1 MVSDSI
7 ERGLQ
12 SVPRGLPSGLTVYL
26 QSLDAVVRR
35 LAGLSRGSEKSR
47 AVRRAES
54 SGSGSLGAASVVS
67 SMLHDESVTSRK
79 IATGAVTTDKL
90 RSGAVTEA
98 KLADSAVSSLKIADG
113 AVTDAKLAD
122 SAVTGAKLADSSITG
137 SKMGPDSISNR
148 ELGAECVGEAE
159 LQPGA
164 VTTSRVADA
173 AITTEKLADGA
184 VTPEKMAPGTLFD
197 MAQESGTAADGEQ
210 VTLQGNFAM
219 MPLLAIAGFEL
230 ALPEDVSGLAEANL
244 KVALENFQK
253 DSTTGRWTFTAR
265 CCLETPLE
273 DGTVETIS
281 SGTLAWSA
289 AGEEADDA
297 G

>member
-54 SGSGSLGAASVVS
+54 SGGGSLGTASVVS

-79 IATGAVTTDKL
+79 IATGAVATDKL
-90 RSGAVTEA
+90 RSGAVTEE
-98 KLADSAVSSLKIADG
+98 KLADKAVSGPKIADG
-113 AVTDAKLAD
+113 T
-122 SAVTGAKLADSSITG
+122 VTGTKLADSSITG
-137 SKMGPDSISNR
+137 DKMKPDSIGSR
-148 ELGAECVGEAE
+148 ELGAECVGEDE

-164 VTTSRVADA
+164 VATSRVADA

-184 VTPEKMAPGTLFD
+184 VTPEKMAPGTLFG
-197 MAQESGTAADGEQ
+197 MAQESGTAMDGEQ
-210 VTLQGNFAM
+210 VTLRGGFGVA
-219 MPLLAIAGFEL
+219 PLLAIAGFEL
-230 ALPEDVSGLAEANL
+230 AFPDDASRPAEGNL
-244 KVALENFQK
+244 KVALENLHK
-253 DSTTGRWTFTAR
+253 DTATGRWTFTAR

-273 DGTVETIS
+273 DGTIETIS

>member
-1 MVSDSI
+1 MASESLD
-7 ERGLQ
+7 RGLQ
-12 SVPRGLPSGLTVYL
+12 SVPRGLPSGLTIYL

-35 LAGLSRGSEKSR
+35 LAGLSRGSEKAQ
-47 AVRRAES
+47 AVRRGD
-54 SGSGSLGAASVVS
+54 SGITLGGNAQ
-67 SMLHDESVTSRK
+67 
-79 IATGAVTTDKL
+79 TTITTTKL
-90 RSGAVTEA
+90 
-98 KLADSAVSSLKIADG
+98 ADG
-113 AVTDAKLAD
+113 AVTSAKIAD
-122 SAVTGAKLADSSITG
+122 NAITGAKIEMGSIG
-137 SKMGPDSISNR
+137 SR
-148 ELGAECVGEAE
+148 ELGAKSVGEEE

-210 VTLQGNFAM
+210 VTLLGNFAM
-219 MPLLAIAGFEL
+219 MPLLAIAGFKIPFPDD
-230 ALPEDVSGLAEANL
+230 ASRPAEGNL
-244 KVALENFQK
+244 KVSLENLHK
-253 DSTTGRWTFTAR
+253 DTATGRWTFTAR
-265 CCLETPLE
+265 CCLENPLE

>member
-1 MVSDSI
+1 MASESLD
-7 ERGLQ
+7 RGLQ
-12 SVPRGLPSGLTVYL
+12 SVPRGLPSGLTIYL

-35 LAGLSRGSEKSR
+35 LAGLSRGSEKAQ
-47 AVRRAES
+47 AVRRGD
-54 SGSGSLGAASVVS
+54 SGITLGGN
-67 SMLHDESVTSRK
+67 TQ
-79 IATGAVTTDKL
+79 TTITTTKL
-90 RSGAVTEA
+90 
-98 KLADSAVSSLKIADG
+98 ADG
-113 AVTDAKLAD
+113 AVTSSKIAD
-122 SAVTGAKLADSSITG
+122 NAITGAKIEMGSIG
-137 SKMGPDSISNR
+137 SR
-148 ELGAECVGEAE
+148 ELGVKSVGEEE

-210 VTLQGNFAM
+210 VTLLGNFAM
-219 MPLLAIAGFEL
+219 MPLLAIAGFKIPFPDD
-230 ALPEDVSGLAEANL
+230 ASRPAEGNL
-244 KVALENFQK
+244 KVSLENLHK
-253 DSTTGRWTFTAR
+253 DTATGRWTFTAR
-265 CCLETPLE
+265 CCLEKPLE

-281 SGTLAWSA
+281 IGTLAWSA

>member
-1 MVSDSI
+1 MASESLD
-7 ERGLQ
+7 RGLQ
-12 SVPRGLPSGLTVYL
+12 SVPRGLPSGLTIYL

-35 LAGLSRGSEKSR
+35 LAGLSRGSEKAQ
-47 AVRRAES
+47 AVRRGD
-54 SGSGSLGAASVVS
+54 SGITLGGNAQ
-67 SMLHDESVTSRK
+67 
-79 IATGAVTTDKL
+79 TTITTTKL
-90 RSGAVTEA
+90 
-98 KLADSAVSSLKIADG
+98 ADG
-113 AVTDAKLAD
+113 AVTSAKIAD
-122 SAVTGAKLADSSITG
+122 NAITGAKIEMGSIG
-137 SKMGPDSISNR
+137 SR
-148 ELGAECVGEAE
+148 ELGVKSVGEEE

-210 VTLQGNFAM
+210 VTLLGNFAM
-219 MPLLAIAGFEL
+219 MPLLAIAGFKIPFPDD
-230 ALPEDVSGLAEANL
+230 ASRPAEGNL
-244 KVALENFQK
+244 KVSLENLHK
-253 DSTTGRWTFTAR
+253 DTATGRWTFTAR
-265 CCLETPLE
+265 CCLEKPLE

>member
-1 MVSDSI
+1 MASESLD
-7 ERGLQ
+7 RGLQ
-12 SVPRGLPSGLTVYL
+12 SVPRGLPSGLTIYL

-35 LAGLSRGSEKSR
+35 LAGLSRGSEKAQ
-47 AVRRAES
+47 AVRRGD
-54 SGSGSLGAASVVS
+54 SGITLGGN
-67 SMLHDESVTSRK
+67 TQ
-79 IATGAVTTDKL
+79 TTITTTKL
-90 RSGAVTEA
+90 
-98 KLADSAVSSLKIADG
+98 ADG
-113 AVTDAKLAD
+113 AVTSAKIAD
-122 SAVTGAKLADSSITG
+122 NAITGAKIEMGSIG
-137 SKMGPDSISNR
+137 SR
-148 ELGAECVGEAE
+148 ELGVKSVGEEE

-197 MAQESGTAADGEQ
+197 MAQEAGTAADGEQ
-210 VTLQGNFAM
+210 VTLLGNFAM
-219 MPLLAIAGFEL
+219 MPLLAIAGFKIPFPDD
-230 ALPEDVSGLAEANL
+230 ASRPAEGNL
-244 KVALENFQK
+244 KVSLENLHK
-253 DSTTGRWTFTAR
+253 DTATGRWTFTAR

>member
-1 MVSDSI
+1 MASESLD
-7 ERGLQ
+7 RGLQ
-12 SVPRGLPSGLTVYL
+12 SVPRGLPSGLTIYL

-35 LAGLSRGSEKSR
+35 LAGLSRGSEKAQ
-47 AVRRAES
+47 AVRRGD
-54 SGSGSLGAASVVS
+54 SGITLGGN
-67 SMLHDESVTSRK
+67 TQ
-79 IATGAVTTDKL
+79 TTITTTKL
-90 RSGAVTEA
+90 
-98 KLADSAVSSLKIADG
+98 ADG
-113 AVTDAKLAD
+113 AVTSAKIAD
-122 SAVTGAKLADSSITG
+122 NAITGAKIEMGSIG
-137 SKMGPDSISNR
+137 SR
-148 ELGAECVGEAE
+148 ELGVKSVGEEE

-197 MAQESGTAADGEQ
+197 MAQEAGTAADGEQ
-210 VTLQGNFAM
+210 VTLLGNFAM
-219 MPLLAIAGFEL
+219 MPLLAIAGFKIPFPDD
-230 ALPEDVSGLAEANL
+230 ASRPAEGNL
-244 KVALENFQK
+244 KVSLENLHK
-253 DSTTGRWTFTAR
+253 DTATGRWTFTAR
-265 CCLETPLE
+265 CCLEKPLE

>member
-1 MVSDSI
+1 MASESLD
-7 ERGLQ
+7 RGLQ
-12 SVPRGLPSGLTVYL
+12 SVPRGLPSGLTIYL

-35 LAGLSRGSEKSR
+35 LAGLSRGSEKAQ
-47 AVRRAES
+47 AVRRGD
-54 SGSGSLGAASVVS
+54 SGITLGGNAQ
-67 SMLHDESVTSRK
+67 
-79 IATGAVTTDKL
+79 TTI
-90 RSGAVTEA
+90 TTA
-98 KLADSAVSSLKIADG
+98 KLADG
-113 AVTDAKLAD
+113 AVTSAKIAD
-122 SAVTGAKLADSSITG
+122 NAITGAKIEMGSIG
-137 SKMGPDSISNR
+137 SR
-148 ELGAECVGEAE
+148 ELGVKSVGEEE

-173 AITTEKLADGA
+173 AISTEKLADGA

-210 VTLQGNFAM
+210 VTLLGNFAM
-219 MPLLAIAGFEL
+219 MPLLAIAGFKIPFPDD
-230 ALPEDVSGLAEANL
+230 ASRPAEGNL
-244 KVALENFQK
+244 KVSLENLHK
-253 DSTTGRWTFTAR
+253 DTATGRWTFTAR
-265 CCLETPLE
+265 CCLEKPLE

>member
-1 MVSDSI
+1 MASESLD
-7 ERGLQ
+7 RGLQ
-12 SVPRGLPSGLTVYL
+12 SVPRGLPSGLTIYL

-35 LAGLSRGSEKSR
+35 LAGLSRGSEKAQ
-47 AVRRAES
+47 AVRRGD
-54 SGSGSLGAASVVS
+54 SGITLGGN
-67 SMLHDESVTSRK
+67 TQ
-79 IATGAVTTDKL
+79 TTITTTKL
-90 RSGAVTEA
+90 
-98 KLADSAVSSLKIADG
+98 ADG
-113 AVTDAKLAD
+113 AVTSAKIAD
-122 SAVTGAKLADSSITG
+122 NAITGAKIEMGSIG
-137 SKMGPDSISNR
+137 SR
-148 ELGAECVGEAE
+148 ELGVKSVGEEE

-197 MAQESGTAADGEQ
+197 MAQEAGTAADGEQ
-210 VTLQGNFAM
+210 VTLLGNFAM
-219 MPLLAIAGFEL
+219 MPLFAIAGFKIPFPDD
-230 ALPEDVSGLAEANL
+230 ASRPAEGNL
-244 KVALENFQK
+244 KVSLENLHK
-253 DSTTGRWTFTAR
+253 DTATGRWTFTAR
-265 CCLETPLE
+265 CCLEKPLE

>member
-1 MVSDSI
+1 MASESLD
-7 ERGLQ
+7 RGLQ
-12 SVPRGLPSGLTVYL
+12 SVPRGLPSGLTIYL

-35 LAGLSRGSEKSR
+35 LAGLSRGSEKAQ
-47 AVRRAES
+47 AVRRGD
-54 SGSGSLGAASVVS
+54 SGITLGGNAQ
-67 SMLHDESVTSRK
+67 
-79 IATGAVTTDKL
+79 TTITTTKL
-90 RSGAVTEA
+90 
-98 KLADSAVSSLKIADG
+98 ADG
-113 AVTDAKLAD
+113 AVTSAKIAD
-122 SAVTGAKLADSSITG
+122 NAITGAKIEMGSIG
-137 SKMGPDSISNR
+137 SR
-148 ELGAECVGEAE
+148 ELGVKSVGEEE
-159 LQPGA
+159 LQPEA

-210 VTLQGNFAM
+210 VTLLGNFAM
-219 MPLLAIAGFEL
+219 MPLFAIAGFKIPFPDD
-230 ALPEDVSGLAEANL
+230 ASRPAEGNL
-244 KVALENFQK
+244 KVSLENLHK
-253 DSTTGRWTFTAR
+253 DTATGRWTFTAR
-265 CCLETPLE
+265 CCLEKPLE

>member
-54 SGSGSLGAASVVS
+54 SGGGSLGTASVVS

-79 IATGAVTTDKL
+79 IATGAVATDKL
-90 RSGAVTEA
+90 RSGAVTEE
-98 KLADSAVSSLKIADG
+98 KLADKAVSGPKIADG
-113 AVTDAKLAD
+113 T
-122 SAVTGAKLADSSITG
+122 VTGTKLADSSITG
-137 SKMGPDSISNR
+137 DKMKPGSIGSR
-148 ELGAECVGEAE
+148 ELGVKSVGEEE

-173 AITTEKLADGA
+173 AISTEKLADGA

-197 MAQESGTAADGEQ
+197 MAQEAGTAADGEQ
-210 VTLQGNFAM
+210 VMLLGNFAM
-219 MPLLAIAGFEL
+219 MPLFAIAGFKIPFPDDASRPAEGNIK
-230 ALPEDVSGLAEANL
+230 VS
-244 KVALENFQK
+244 LENLHK
-253 DSTTGRWTFTAR
+253 DTATGRWTFTAR
-265 CCLETPLE
+265 CCLEKPLE

>member
-54 SGSGSLGAASVVS
+54 SGGGSLGTASVVS

-79 IATGAVTTDKL
+79 IATGAVATDKL
-90 RSGAVTEA
+90 RSGAVTEE
-98 KLADSAVSSLKIADG
+98 KLADKAVSGPKIADG
-113 AVTDAKLAD
+113 T
-122 SAVTGAKLADSSITG
+122 VTGTKLADSSITG
-137 SKMGPDSISNR
+137 DKMKPDSIGSR
-148 ELGAECVGEAE
+148 ELGVKSVGEEE

-184 VTPEKMAPGTLFD
+184 VTPEKMAPGTLFG
-197 MAQESGTAADGEQ
+197 MAQESGTAMDGEQ
-210 VTLQGNFAM
+210 VTLRGGFAVA
-219 MPLLAIAGFEL
+219 PLLAIAGFEL
-230 ALPEDVSGLAEANL
+230 AFPEDVSGPAEGNL
-244 KVALENFQK
+244 KVALENLHK
-253 DSTTGRWTFTAR
+253 DTATGRWTFTAR
-265 CCLETPLE
+265 CCLEKTLE
-273 DGTVETIS
+273 DGTIETIS

-289 AGEEADDA
+289 TGRHAGQQ
-297 G
+297 GL

>member
-1 MVSDSI
+1 MASESLD
-7 ERGLQ
+7 RGLQ
-12 SVPRGLPSGLTVYL
+12 SVPRGLPSGLTIYL

-35 LAGLSRGSEKSR
+35 LAGLSRGSEKAQ
-47 AVRRAES
+47 AVRRGD
-54 SGSGSLGAASVVS
+54 SGITLGGN
-67 SMLHDESVTSRK
+67 TQ
-79 IATGAVTTDKL
+79 TTITTTKL
-90 RSGAVTEA
+90 
-98 KLADSAVSSLKIADG
+98 ADG
-113 AVTDAKLAD
+113 AVTSSKIAD
-122 SAVTGAKLADSSITG
+122 NAITGAKIEMGSIG
-137 SKMGPDSISNR
+137 SR
-148 ELGAECVGEAE
+148 ELGVKSVGEEE

-197 MAQESGTAADGEQ
+197 MAQEAGTAADGEQ
-210 VTLQGNFAM
+210 VTLLGNFAM
-219 MPLLAIAGFEL
+219 MPLLAIAGFKMPFPDD
-230 ALPEDVSGLAEANL
+230 ASRPAEGNL
-244 KVALENFQK
+244 KVALENLHK
-253 DSTTGRWTFTAR
+253 DTATGRWTFTAR

-273 DGTVETIS
+273 DGTIETIS

>member
-1 MVSDSI
+1 MASESLD
-7 ERGLQ
+7 RGLQ
-12 SVPRGLPSGLTVYL
+12 SVPRGLPSGLTIYL

-35 LAGLSRGSEKSR
+35 LAGLSRGSEKAQ
-47 AVRRAES
+47 AVRRGD
-54 SGSGSLGAASVVS
+54 SGITLGGNAQ
-67 SMLHDESVTSRK
+67 
-79 IATGAVTTDKL
+79 TTI
-90 RSGAVTEA
+90 TTA
-98 KLADSAVSSLKIADG
+98 KLADG
-113 AVTDAKLAD
+113 AVTSAKIAD
-122 SAVTGAKLADSSITG
+122 NAITGAKIEMGSIG
-137 SKMGPDSISNR
+137 SR
-148 ELGAECVGEAE
+148 ELGVKSVGEEE

-164 VTTSRVADA
+164 VTTSRVAVG

-210 VTLQGNFAM
+210 VTLLGNFAM
-219 MPLLAIAGFEL
+219 MPLLAIAGFKIPFPDDASRPVE
-230 ALPEDVSGLAEANL
+230 GNL
-244 KVALENFQK
+244 KVSLENLHK
-253 DSTTGRWTFTAR
+253 DTATGRWTFTAR
-265 CCLETPLE
+265 CCLEKPLE

>member
-35 LAGLSRGSEKSR
+35 LAGLSRGSEKAQ
-47 AVRRAES
+47 AVRRGD
-54 SGSGSLGAASVVS
+54 SGITTGASVQP
-67 SMLHDESVTSRK
+67 T
-79 IATGAVTTDKL
+79 ITTTRL
-90 RSGAVTEA
+90 
-98 KLADSAVSSLKIADG
+98 ADG
-113 AVTDAKLAD
+113 AVTTSKLAD
-122 SAVTGAKLADSSITG
+122 SAVTSAKIADSSITG
-137 SKMGPDSISNR
+137 AKIEMGSIGSR
-148 ELGAECVGEAE
+148 ELGVKSVGEEE

-164 VTTSRVADA
+164 ITTSRVADA
-173 AITTEKLADGA
+173 AISTEKLADGA

-210 VTLQGNFAM
+210 VTLQGKFAM

-230 ALPEDVSGLAEANL
+230 DFPDDASRPAEGNL
-244 KVALENFQK
+244 KVALENIQK
-253 DSTTGRWTFTAR
+253 DTATGRWTFTAR
-265 CCLETPLE
+265 CCLEHHME

-281 SGTLAWSA
+281 SGTIAWSA
-289 AGEEADDA
+289 SGKEAGDA